1 MLQSTGS
8 RWLAGS
14 GTSRAGAHRAAAR
27 LLSPPWAC
35 AQEGRG
41 SESSRTHRDSAP
53 GTAGRIRAGAGA
65 GAEAPRR
72 VAGGGR
78 GALRRGRCGTTAAAA
93 GGAGQGRRSG
103 ALRPAQHR
111 APAPHG
117 QAPRKTWSWS
127 ALRAG
132 AGAAGLPAGK
142 GGPLPTQPAMETRAS
157 KARGLAPGRP
167 LQDAGASAPP
177 PGLSQMSVISFH
189 TRPLFR
195 QQPVL

>member
-27 LLSPPWAC
+27 LLPPPWAC

-65 GAEAPRR
+65 EAPRR
-72 VAGGGR
+72 
-78 GALRRGRCGTTAAAA
+78 AA
-93 GGAGQGRRSG
+93 GGE
-103 ALRPAQHR
+103 PC
-111 APAPHG
+111 
-117 QAPRKTWSWS
+117 
-127 ALRAG
+127 AG
-132 AGAAGLPAGK
+132 AGAEPQRRRQEAPARVGGAEHCGRHSTARLPRTVKRRGKRGAGA
-142 GGPLPTQPAMETRAS
+142 RCVR
-157 KARGLAPGRP
+157 ARGPPASRRGREARSPPSRPWRLAPGRP

-177 PGLSQMSVISFH
+177 SRAQPDVCDLISH
-189 TRPLFR
+189 TA
-195 QQPVL
+195 PV

>member
-1 MLQSTGS
+1 MSHPALTETARRAQ
-8 RWLAGS
+8 LAAS
-14 GTSRAGAHRAAAR
+14 EREREREPR
-27 LLSPPWAC
+27 L
-35 AQEGRG
+35 R
-41 SESSRTHRDSAP
+41 
-53 GTAGRIRAGAGA
+53 
-65 GAEAPRR
+65 
-72 VAGGGR
+72 GGR

-103 ALRPAQHR
+103 ALWPAQHR

-157 KARGLAPGRP
+157 KARGLAPGHP

-177 PGLSQMSVISFH
+177 SRAQPDVCDLISH
-189 TRPLFR
+189 TA
-195 QQPVL
+195 PV